1 MITITQANTIN
12 DTVRNHFRWGNKSDN
27 KVYSFSYGDATAIK
41 KTYRNEQSIEA
52 YTSIKIQRTAGF
64 NFHDVLTML
73 PEECAGNCGEY
84 TEFAV
89 NLAID
94 KYPVS
99 TVWIFGCDK
108 PGGVDHE
115 FCVFNLSQAP
125 NPNRITCLNGLSNE
139 TFRDD
144 VIACDPWANIVCL
157 YTDYP
162 QRLRE
167 KMLKWDMRGKCIMIG
182 SNPIPATEWGRKCL
196 NAPIKFVQKR

>member
-12 DTVRNHFRWGNKSDN
+12 NDARNHFRYGKKSDN
-27 KVYSFSYGDATAIK
+27 KVYSFSYGNATEFKKTHRYEQAIK
-41 KTYRNEQSIEA
+41 ANESLR
-52 YTSIKIQRTAGF
+52 IQRTRGF
-64 NFHDVLTML
+64 DFYDQLDTR
-73 PEECAGNCGEY
+73 PEERAGNCGEY

-89 NLAID
+89 NIALNMDQI
-94 KYPVS
+94 S

-108 PGGVDHE
+108 LGGVDHE